1 VFFTGIDDGTITGNI
16 ENKIVSIFFGN
27 NFQRSIDFLKIKF
40 GLDEIILKLVDTSDE
55 TVNLLYNLRKKYR
68 KMFATDFEMT
78 EEKTRNWI
86 KKLILGNPE
95 RILFIIYF
103 NNKKIGCIG
112 NGGYDK
118 KNNSSRLDNMMKDPL
133 RNLPGAMTIVE
144 KVYLKWMFDDLK
156 LSKITGFLFSD
167 NSRMIKLHKKCGWIT
182 TDVVPIKKIST
193 GKEIRWEEI
202 TTKQAMILGT
212 AGFTALMCSFAV
224 RAKEEL
230 LLGEKVN
237 NVLVTGATGGV
248 GSIAVMILAKLG
260 YNVTAVTGKSEH
272 NEYLKSIGAK
282 SIINRAEF
290 DKEPRPLDK
299 GLWDCAVDTVGGKI
313 LANVLAQTKDGG
325 IVAACGNASD
335 YKLNTTVMPFIIRGV
350 KLWGISSVSTSKK
363 RREFVWNEA
372 SKLIDFEKLDQ
383 SIKIVSLEE
392 ILDVYPKMLKGE
404 TAGRYIVDLNK

>member
-1 VFFTGIDDGTITGNI
+1 MSEKFKAIVVNQTEKDFTREVKSIDTNFLKHGDVLVKVDYSGLNYKDALILKNGAKLVKEFPHIPGIDFSGTVIESENNNYVPDDEVILTGWRVGEIYYGGYSQLAKVN
-16 ENKIVSIFFGN
+16 G
-27 NFQRSIDFLKIKF
+27 DFL
-40 GLDEIILKLVDTSDE
+40 V
-55 TVNLLYNLRKKYR
+55 KKP
-68 KMFATDFEMT
+68 KA
-78 EEKTRNWI
+78 
-86 KKLILGNPE
+86 
-95 RILFIIYF
+95 
-103 NNKKIGCIG
+103 
-112 NGGYDK
+112 
-118 KNNSSRLDNMMKDPL
+118 
-133 RNLPGAMTIVE
+133 
-144 KVYLKWMFDDLK
+144 
-156 LSKITGFLFSD
+156 
-167 NSRMIKLHKKCGWIT
+167 
-182 TDVVPIKKIST
+182 
-193 GKEIRWEEI
+193 I

-212 AGFTALMCSFAV
+212 AGFTALLCSLAV
-224 RAKEEL
+224 KAKEEL
-230 LLGEKVN
+230 LLGEKIN

-248 GSIAVMILAKLG
+248 GSITVMILAKLG

-282 SIINRAEF
+282 NIINRAEF
-290 DKEPRPLDK
+290 DKEPKPLDK

-363 RREFVWNEA
+363 RREFIWNEA